1 MEELIEILKKF
12 EEERKKSINE
22 HTWDEEAVAKCFKDN
37 CAKDILCN
45 GYFLVNNK
53 YIIDLGAIELYY
65 HEEGEGKD
73 KIKDYAMYHI
83 PERYQSPKSEL
94 INIFNGIKNENDLK
108 DKKMK
113 LPYFKLGSFNL
124 HQSGVDVTFEKENE
138 YRASFLIRA
147 YRVLEAV
154 DEGKYPTN
162 STTPYDIHSTHIF
175 DDMFYDGFNNQIK
188 WIKYEKGGDID
199 TDIRKNLKIRKLATN
214 KKGKDFIDTIS
225 EFDKRKWQFKIK
237 GLEVNN
243 AK

>member
-1 MEELIEILKKF
+1 M
-12 EEERKKSINE
+12 
-22 HTWDEEAVAKCFKDN
+22 
-37 CAKDILCN
+37 
-45 GYFLVNNK
+45 
-53 YIIDLGAIELYY
+53 
-65 HEEGEGKD
+65 
-73 KIKDYAMYHI
+73 
-83 PERYQSPKSEL
+83 
-94 INIFNGIKNENDLK
+94 
-108 DKKMK
+108 
-113 LPYFKLGSFNL
+113 
-124 HQSGVDVTFEKENE
+124 
-138 YRASFLIRA
+138 
-147 YRVLEAV
+147 EAV